1 LKLTLLLFVC
11 VQVDVIVSEWMGYVL
26 LYESMLDSVLFA
38 RDRWLNPGGLMLPS
52 VANLYINPISDPSLY
67 ENSIDFWKD
76 VYGINMTSLI
86 PSAKKSMFSEPAVG
100 LVSTE
105 NVLSWPAVVKRID
118 CTTATK
124 EDVMRVESVFKV
136 TSMMMSELHG
146 FVLWFDVKFPIRNK
160 ESESVGTGAQI
171 PGTSRSRNG
180 LGQTDGMLTLST
192 APEKEPT
199 HWQQTILYID
209 EPIRVD
215 QDDVIEGKLQLSR
228 NVENERFLD
237 MALDYRIGGIEGTK
251 QYKMN

>member
-1 LKLTLLLFVC
+1 
-11 VQVDVIVSEWMGYVL
+11 MGYVL
-26 LYESMLDSVLFA
+26 LYESMLDSILFA

-118 CTTATK
+118 CTSATK

-146 FVLWFDVKFPIRNK
+146 FVLWFDVKFPIRGK

-209 EPIRVD
+209 QPVRVD
-215 QDDVIEGKLQLSR
+215 QDDIIEGKLQLSR

-237 MALDYRIGGIEGTK
+237 MALAYRIGGSEGTK